1 MNQAKLVTTMN
12 EKNKVRPKPIGWNLL
27 LIQRRSGVEIRI
39 SLDSKNRHFEFGM

>member
-39 SLDSKNRHFEFGM
+39 SLYSENRHFEFGM